1 MRQGALQHLESARV
15 GLRSIQAHKLRSALT
30 MLGVVFG
37 VAAVVSML
45 AIAGGARRE
54 AVEQIR
60 LLGTNNIRVTH
71 LALSGKAYAA
81 AEQKGSRGLTTGDA
95 DLVAASLG
103 HLGRIAPVRFV
114 EAPVLL
120 RGREAAGRVV
130 ATSADYD
137 EVTDFRAAQG
147 RFLSELD
154 VADAKRVAVLG
165 ASVARDLF
173 GFQSPLGRRIRIGGD
188 EYTVVG
194 LMESKRVRE
203 GRATVIRVRDI
214 NRDIYVPIRTASARF
229 PLPRDAGAIDELAI
243 RVADADQVSTVAP
256 IATRLIRERH
266 HGVDDFEV
274 VVPAELLAQAQST
287 QRVFNVVMGSIAA
300 ISLLVGGIGI
310 MNVMLTTVT
319 ERTREIGIRR
329 AVGAPRGAILAQFLI
344 ETVLISAA
352 GGLVGIALGFAM
364 ARGINLFA
372 GWETALSPL
381 ATAGAFGVSALVG
394 IVFGLYPARRAAQMD
409 PIGALR
415 FE

>member
-352 GGLVGIALGFAM
+352 GGLAGIALGFAM

-372 GWETALSPL
+372 GWETALS
-381 ATAGAFGVSALVG
+381 
-394 IVFGLYPARRAAQMD
+394 
-409 PIGALR
+409 
-415 FE
+415 

>member
-394 IVFGLYPARRAAQMD
+394 ILFGIYPARRAARMD

>member
-1 MRQGALQHLESARV
+1 MKRRSLQQLENARV

-30 MLGVVFG
+30 MLGVIFG

-71 LALSGKAYAA
+71 LNLTGKARAD
-81 AEQKGSRGLTTGDA
+81 AEQQGSRGLSTKDA
-95 DLVAASLG
+95 DLLAASLG
-103 HLGRIAPVRFV
+103 RLGEIAPVRYV

-120 RGREAAGRVV
+120 RGRESPARVV
-130 ATSADYD
+130 ATNADYAH
-137 EVTDFRAAQG
+137 VTDFRAAQG
-147 RFLSELD
+147 RFLSDLD
-154 VADAKRVAVLG
+154 VTDAKRVAVLG

-173 GFQSPLGRRIRIGGD
+173 GFQSPMGRRIRIGD
-188 EYTVVG
+188 DDYTVVG

-214 NRDIYVPIRTASARF
+214 NRDVYIPIRTASARF
-229 PLPRDAGAIDELAI
+229 PLARDAGAIDELAI
-243 RVADADQVSTVAP
+243 RVIDADRVSTVAP
-256 IATRLIRERH
+256 IVTRLIRSTH

-274 VVPAELLAQAQST
+274 MVPAELLAQAQST

-329 AVGAPRGAILAQFLI
+329 AVGAPRRAILAQFLI

-352 GGLVGIALGFAM
+352 GGLAGIALGFAM
-364 ARGINLFA
+364 AQGINRFA
-372 GWETALSPL
+372 GWETALSPT
-381 ATAGAFGVSALVG
+381 ATASAFGISALVG
-394 IVFGLYPARRAAQMD
+394 IVFGIYPARRAALMD

>member
-352 GGLVGIALGFAM
+352 GGLAGIALGFAM

>member
-1 MRQGALQHLESARV
+1 MTRRALEHLESARV
-15 GLRSIQAHKLRSALT
+15 GLRSIQAHKLRSSLT

-60 LLGTNNIRVTH
+60 LLGTNNIRITH
-71 LALSGKAYAA
+71 LTLSGKAYAE
-81 AEQKGSRGLTTGDA
+81 AEQKGSSGLSTDDA
-95 DLVAASLG
+95 ALVAASLRG
-103 HLGRIAPVRFV
+103 LGRIAPIRFV
-114 EAPVLL
+114 DAPVLL
-120 RGREAAGRVV
+120 RGREGTARVV
-130 ATSADYD
+130 ATSSDYD
-137 EVTDFRAAQG
+137 DVTDFRAAQG

-154 VADAKRVAVLG
+154 VSDAKRVAVLG
-165 ASVARDLF
+165 ASIARDLF

-188 EYTVVG
+188 EYMVVG

-203 GRATVIRVRDI
+203 ERATVIHVRDI
-214 NRDIYVPIRTASARF
+214 NRDVYIPIRTASARF
-229 PLPRDAGAIDELAI
+229 PLARDSGAIDELAI
-243 RVADADQVSTVAP
+243 RVADADRVSALAT
-256 IATRLIRERH
+256 IATRLIRQHH

-329 AVGAPRGAILAQFLI
+329 AVGAPRRAILAQFLI

-352 GGLVGIALGFAM
+352 GGLAGIALGFAM

-372 GWETALSPL
+372 GWETSLSPL
-381 ATAGAFGVSALVG
+381 ATASAFGVSALVG
-394 IVFGLYPARRAAQMD
+394 IVFGLYPARRAALMD